1 MIPWEQQKAVRM
13 VLEPAVQFLKGH
25 WQVSGLMA
33 VVQQSVL
40 PK

>member
-1 MIPWEQQKAVRM
+1 MA
-13 VLEPAVQFLKGH
+13 LEPAVQFPKEQ